1 MLLQVARWL
10 LQRKLNKKR
19 DGGES
24 CRCHRKT
31 PAKELMQL
39 QTWMLRL
46 KQKLQEPET
55 EHDITVNDD
64 SDDSSIDEDIL
75 YDEEPSSG
83 GKEVFLEI
91 CY

>member
-1 MLLQVARWL
+1 
-10 LQRKLNKKR
+10 
-19 DGGES
+19 
-24 CRCHRKT
+24 
-31 PAKELMQL
+31 
-39 QTWMLRL
+39 MLRL